1 MLQDYQ
7 CPRGGP
13 LLRKLYQWRKDFFF
27 KYFKSKFFDHDLPA
41 SNWITLGLDDAHTRD
56 VVPYQ
61 VNQGKSKQ
69 IKVTTVFPTR
79 SRATSKKS

>member
-61 VNQGKSKQ
+61 VNQDKYMIFK
-69 IKVTTVFPTR
+69 P
-79 SRATSKKS
+79 